1 VTREEAAIALSLV
14 NQTFSDLFL
23 AALRNPELAQK
34 VEHFVG
40 ALQLAVT
47 AIHALPNAPV
57 VPIAIARK
65 SEASPA
71 K

>member
-1 VTREEAAIALSLV
+1 MTREEAAIALSLV
-14 NQTFSDLFL
+14 NQTFTDLFL
-23 AALRNPELAQK
+23 AALRHPDLTRK
-34 VEHFVG
+34 VENFVG

-47 AIHALPNAPV
+47 AVQAAPNAEVIPFV
-57 VPIAIARK
+57 VKK